1 MDFTFILLLV
11 LLAAGGY
18 LLVQSS
24 SRKRQEQI
32 ERQRSVD
39 LVRSAAEE
47 DVTKLGEEVVSLDN
61 VTAGRDLDVAT
72 RQDYQQALDSYEEAK
87 SALTQVAR
95 PEDVKRVTEA
105 LEEGRYR
112 IASVHA
118 RMAGTPLPTRRP
130 PCFFNPQHGPSTDD
144 VEWAPAG
151 GIKRPVPA
159 CAADAERV
167 RAGAEPIT
175 RRVMTEDGT
184 RRPYWEAGPAYGPWA
199 GGYFGAYAMSGLLPA
214 VLIGSML
221 GGGFGNWDGSYSE
234 GYADGQGDAGGDAG
248 GDTGSDAGADGGGDY
263 GGGDYGGGDYG
274 GGDFGGGDF
283 GGGDFGGGDFGGF

>member
-1 MDFTFILLLV
+1 MEIFLLLV

-24 SRKRQEQI
+24 TRKRQAQI
-32 ERQRSVD
+32 EQKQSVD
-39 LVRSAAEE
+39 LVRGAAEE

-61 VTAGRDLDVAT
+61 VTAGHDLDEAT

-87 SALTQVAR
+87 TALARVAQ
-95 PEDVKRVTEA
+95 PEDVRHVTEA

-112 IASVHA
+112 IASVRA
-118 RMAGTPLPTRRP
+118 RLAGSPLPTRRP

-167 RAGAEPIT
+167 NAGAEPIT
-175 RRVMTEDGT
+175 RRVLTEDGT
-184 RRPYWEAGPAYGPWA
+184 RRPYWRRGRRTARGPAGTSARTRCPVCC
-199 GGYFGAYAMSGLLPA
+199 PPC
-214 VLIGSML
+214 
-221 GGGFGNWDGSYSE
+221 
-234 GYADGQGDAGGDAG
+234 
-248 GDTGSDAGADGGGDY
+248 
-263 GGGDYGGGDYG
+263 
-274 GGDFGGGDF
+274 
-283 GGGDFGGGDFGGF
+283 